1 MNMKKK
7 IEEVIIMA
15 VYENVFVKE
24 FNDMMNQRRSQNTN
38 FSIVDIPFPN
48 LNLIQKDD
56 FVEGG
61 KWGYVK
67 NIAEPYF
74 NALNKTEVEIIKGM
88 AELGV
93 ETLDSFNAR
102 ASIMD
107 FERGTLNKELTKEG
121 LEKATE
127 GENVTVEDCKKYK
140 HLNFL
145 LVKRFR

>member
-1 MNMKKK
+1 MDDRKAELLNK
-7 IEEVIIMA
+7 IE
-15 VYENVFVKE
+15 K
-24 FNDMMNQRRSQNTN
+24 
-38 FSIVDIPFPN
+38 IVELKTDIDI
-48 LNLIQKDD
+48 L
-56 FVEGG
+56 EA
-61 KWGYVK
+61 
-67 NIAEPYF
+67 NIST
-74 NALNKTEVEIIKGM
+74 LKVEIIKGM

-127 GENVTVEDCKKYK
+127 GENVTLEDCKKYK

>member
-1 MNMKKK
+1 MDDRKAELLNK
-7 IEEVIIMA
+7 IE
-15 VYENVFVKE
+15 K
-24 FNDMMNQRRSQNTN
+24 
-38 FSIVDIPFPN
+38 IVELKTDIDI
-48 LNLIQKDD
+48 L
-56 FVEGG
+56 EA
-61 KWGYVK
+61 
-67 NIAEPYF
+67 NIST
-74 NALNKTEVEIIKGM
+74 LKVEIIKGM

-127 GENVTVEDCKKYK
+127 GENVTLEDCKKYK
-140 HLNFL
+140 HLSFL

>member
-1 MNMKKK
+1 MDDRKAELLNK
-7 IEEVIIMA
+7 IE
-15 VYENVFVKE
+15 K
-24 FNDMMNQRRSQNTN
+24 
-38 FSIVDIPFPN
+38 IVELKTDIDI
-48 LNLIQKDD
+48 L
-56 FVEGG
+56 EA
-61 KWGYVK
+61 
-67 NIAEPYF
+67 NIST
-74 NALNKTEVEIIKGM
+74 LKVEIIKGM

-107 FERGTLNKELTKEG
+107 FERGTLNKELTQEG

>member
-1 MNMKKK
+1 MDDRKAELLNK
-7 IEEVIIMA
+7 IE
-15 VYENVFVKE
+15 K
-24 FNDMMNQRRSQNTN
+24 
-38 FSIVDIPFPN
+38 IVELKTDIDI
-48 LNLIQKDD
+48 L
-56 FVEGG
+56 EA
-61 KWGYVK
+61 
-67 NIAEPYF
+67 NIST
-74 NALNKTEVEIIKGM
+74 LKVEIIKGM

-127 GENVTVEDCKKYK
+127 GANVTVEDCKKYK

>member
-1 MNMKKK
+1 MDDRKAELLNK
-7 IEEVIIMA
+7 IEKVVEL
-15 VYENVFVKE
+15 K
-24 FNDMMNQRRSQNTN
+24 T
-38 FSIVDIPFPN
+38 DIDI
-48 LNLIQKDD
+48 L
-56 FVEGG
+56 EA
-61 KWGYVK
+61 
-67 NIAEPYF
+67 NIST
-74 NALNKTEVEIIKGM
+74 LKVEIIKGM

-127 GENVTVEDCKKYK
+127 GENVTLEDCKKYK
-140 HLNFL
+140 HLSFL

>member
-1 MNMKKK
+1 MDDRKAELLNK
-7 IEEVIIMA
+7 IE
-15 VYENVFVKE
+15 K
-24 FNDMMNQRRSQNTN
+24 
-38 FSIVDIPFPN
+38 IVELKTDIDI
-48 LNLIQKDD
+48 L
-56 FVEGG
+56 EA
-61 KWGYVK
+61 
-67 NIAEPYF
+67 NIST
-74 NALNKTEVEIIKGM
+74 LKVEIIKGM

-127 GENVTVEDCKKYK
+127 GENVTLEDCKKYK

-145 LVKRFR
+145 LV

>member
-1 MNMKKK
+1 MDDRKAELLNK
-7 IEEVIIMA
+7 IE
-15 VYENVFVKE
+15 K
-24 FNDMMNQRRSQNTN
+24 
-38 FSIVDIPFPN
+38 IVELKTDIDI
-48 LNLIQKDD
+48 L
-56 FVEGG
+56 EA
-61 KWGYVK
+61 
-67 NIAEPYF
+67 NIST
-74 NALNKTEVEIIKGM
+74 LKVEIIKGM

>member
-1 MNMKKK
+1 MDDRKAELLNK
-7 IEEVIIMA
+7 IEKVVEL
-15 VYENVFVKE
+15 K
-24 FNDMMNQRRSQNTN
+24 T
-38 FSIVDIPFPN
+38 DIDI
-48 LNLIQKDD
+48 L
-56 FVEGG
+56 EA
-61 KWGYVK
+61 
-67 NIAEPYF
+67 NIST
-74 NALNKTEVEIIKGM
+74 LKVEIIKGM

-127 GENVTVEDCKKYK
+127 GEDVTIDDCKKYK
-140 HLNFL
+140 HLSFL

>member
-1 MNMKKK
+1 MDDRKAELLNK
-7 IEEVIIMA
+7 IEKVVEL
-15 VYENVFVKE
+15 K
-24 FNDMMNQRRSQNTN
+24 T
-38 FSIVDIPFPN
+38 DIDI
-48 LNLIQKDD
+48 L
-56 FVEGG
+56 EA
-61 KWGYVK
+61 
-67 NIAEPYF
+67 NIST
-74 NALNKTEVEIIKGM
+74 LKVEIIKGM

-127 GENVTVEDCKKYK
+127 GENVTLEDCKKYK
-140 HLNFL
+140 DLSFL